1 MKRFSEFFGDLL
13 AATNNITAS
22 SSSRTPAT
30 DEARTPATDEAD
42 GADDIQKQ
50 LANAQREAQKAF
62 GEWRSYENDY
72 YELLWEEAVGKVKCL
87 EARIL
92 TKYVLLF
99 W

>member
-1 MKRFSEFFGDLL
+1 MAE
-13 AATNNITAS
+13 TNKNTAS
-22 SSSRTPAT
+22 SSSQ
-30 DEARTPATDEAD
+30 TPATDEAD

-50 LANAQREAQKAF
+50 LADAQREAQKAF

-87 EARIL
+87 EARIR
-92 TKYVLLF
+92 KRFLLF